1 MQAYSVYLHCTVII
15 TIDPKDR
22 RPVYQQIADN
32 LRALIAAGHLVEDQ
46 ALPPVRQ
53 LAVDLGV
60 NLNTIAA
67 AYRELRDDGLITVKH
82 GSRARVASRIAGR
95 HSEKELRRPL
105 RDALTKMVLAG
116 LRRGDILNMVNDEL
130 RGMVTEVKS

>member
-1 MQAYSVYLHCTVII
+1 MIV

-22 RPVYQQIADN
+22 RAVYQQVADSI
-32 LRALIAAGHLVEDQ
+32 RAFIAAGQLAEEQ

-60 NLNTIAA
+60 NFNTIAA
-67 AYRELRDDGLITVKH
+67 AYRELRDDGLLTVKH
-82 GSRARVASRIAGR
+82 GSRARVAPRTAGK

-105 RDALTKMVLAG
+105 RDALAKMVLAG
-116 LRRGDILNMVNDEL
+116 FRRGDILSMVNDEL
-130 RGMVTEVKS
+130 RGMVTEGKRDQ